1 MSVLGQEGAWSLQP
15 LPSLSFPPFVW
26 SLWEGPFT
34 PPALL
39 VGVSLL
45 GGPFAEGRARELP
58 PWGGHQGRVWQWM
71 GPCKGLL
78 AILLLISSCSWRP
91 LVPAG
96 PGVATWQGQAE
107 RGVLDLHPGG
117 LLFGG
122 REPPAL
128 GCQIDASNAVTPH
141 LPWAGASQRRLP
153 PGSPRVAIST
163 GLLTE
168 AAPFVARVRSDAVLG
183 EHRLVFFGGVTVCKA
198 R

>member
-15 LPSLSFPPFVW
+15 LPSLSFPPFAG
-26 SLWEGPFT
+26 SPWEGPFT

-39 VGVSLL
+39 VGVPLL

-58 PWGGHQGRVWQWM
+58 PRGGHQGRVWQWM

-96 PGVATWQGQAE
+96 PGDATWQGQAE
-107 RGVLDLHPGG
+107 QGVPDLHPGG

-122 REPPAL
+122 APCFGVPDRCLKCCNTPSPVGWLFPTAIASRVTS
-128 GCQIDASNAVTPH
+128 GCNIHGAVN
-141 LPWAGASQRRLP
+141 
-153 PGSPRVAIST
+153 
-163 GLLTE
+163 
-168 AAPFVARVRSDAVLG
+168 
-183 EHRLVFFGGVTVCKA
+183 
-198 R
+198 